1 MSPTTNLFNTSSSP
15 FDSSL
20 WPIEI
25 TSLRKSF
32 QMLIRT
38 CTQWKRLW
46 DTTRQNSCLTKE
58 IPMLVK
64 IVFDQKAVQT
74 KQNKIHSDL
83 LWTYS
88 LHINSPHN
96 NTETYLSLYQLQD
109 NLSIISTSI
118 LWPSCHS
125 DYSNPFWL
133 TPRVWT
139 SLTLPYINL
148 SWFPHHFFHE
158 RQHPNNIPS
167 LSPCRTNNHF
177 LLYFPK

>member
-1 MSPTTNLFNTSSSP
+1 
-15 FDSSL
+15 
-20 WPIEI
+20 
-25 TSLRKSF
+25 
-32 QMLIRT
+32 MLIRT
-38 CTQWKRLW
+38 CTEWKRSW

-58 IPMLVK
+58 ILMLVE

-74 KQNKIHSDL
+74 KQNKTKQNPFWSVMNIQSP
-83 LWTYS
+83 YKQ
-88 LHINSPHN
+88 PHN
-96 NTETYLSLYQLQD
+96 NTETYLSLDQLQD

-139 SLTLPYINL
+139 SLTLPYTDL

-167 LSPCRTNNHF
+167 LSLSPCRTNNHF
-177 LLYFPK
+177 FLYLQK